1 MEWTMKVA
9 GELLILAREHHTALS
24 LADKCIN
31 AAKSTDKT
39 EIESLCLEI
48 SQNFKMD
55 YSEHFDT
62 EETTIF
68 AFLSAETAEL
78 SQLCDQLT
86 LEHQQLY
93 KMAGELETDS
103 GLLEE
108 FGQLMKSHSRTEDTE
123 IFPKI
128 ELLSATQRREILLSS
143 AKHAA
148 VIKA

>member
-1 MEWTMKVA
+1 MKVA

-68 AFLSAETAEL
+68 AFLR
-78 SQLCDQLT
+78 LT
-86 LEHQQLY
+86 LEHQRLY

-108 FGQLMKSHSRTEDTE
+108 FGQLLKSHSRKEDTE